1 MIVLGSPLAAGRTGF
16 DEGCGLSPGEA
27 AAATSQ
33 CEAGKKILNMI
44 LFPNSK
50 INLGLHI
57 TARRPDGYHEI
68 ETLFYPV
75 TGLCDA
81 VAMLT
86 GSGIPDTEVVF
97 TSSGLE
103 VDCPEDK
110 NLCVKA
116 LRILKDAFPERF
128 PAEGM
133 RIHLRKNIPFG
144 AGLGGGSADATA
156 VLTGLNEMLSLG
168 LTVDELAPYAA
179 RLGSDT
185 VFFLFNTPML
195 GTGRGE
201 RLVPFQ
207 DLDLRGWWLLL
218 VKPPVGVST
227 GEAYS
232 LITPRV
238 PSVPLEDILRLP
250 VEMWRERLVNDF
262 EEPLSARL
270 PVLGEIK
277 TELYKRG
284 ATYAALSG
292 SGSTVF
298 GLFREKPDTAGW
310 SVNYFTHTERL

>member
-1 MIVLGSPLAAGRTGF
+1 
-16 DEGCGLSPGEA
+16 
-27 AAATSQ
+27 
-33 CEAGKKILNMI
+33 MI
-44 LFPNSK
+44 LFPNCK

-57 TARRPDGYHEI
+57 TARRPDGYHDI

-75 TGLCDA
+75 PGLCDA
-81 VAMLT
+81 VEILPA
-86 GSGIPDTEVVF
+86 SGVPGDGVVF
-97 TSSGLE
+97 TSSGLT
-103 VDCPEDK
+103 VDCPADK
-110 NLCVKA
+110 NLCVRA
-116 LRILKDAFPERF
+116 AAMLREAFPERF
-128 PAEGM
+128 SAVGGV
-133 RIHLRKNIPFG
+133 RIHLHKHIPFG

-156 VLTGLNEMLSLG
+156 VLVGLNDVLSLG
-168 LTVDELAPYAA
+168 LTTDELVPYAA

-185 VFFLFNTPML
+185 VFFLYNTPML

-201 RLVPFQ
+201 RLVPFP

-218 VKPPVGVST
+218 VKPPEGVST

-232 LITPRV
+232 MITPRV

-262 EEPLSARL
+262 EEPLSLRL
-270 PVLGEIK
+270 PVLCEIK
-277 TELYKRG
+277 TELYRRG

-298 GLFREKPDTAGW
+298 GLFRERPEPAEW

>member
-1 MIVLGSPLAAGRTGF
+1 
-16 DEGCGLSPGEA
+16 
-27 AAATSQ
+27 
-33 CEAGKKILNMI
+33 MI
-44 LFPNSK
+44 LFPNCK

-81 VAMLT
+81 VEMLT
-86 GSGIPDTEVVF
+86 GSGVPDTEVVF
-97 TSSGLE
+97 TSSGLK

-110 NLCVKA
+110 NLCVKTF
-116 LRILKDAFPERF
+116 RILKDAFPERF
-128 PAEGM
+128 PAEGV

-185 VFFLFNTPML
+185 VFFLYHTPML
-195 GTGRGE
+195 GTDRGE
-201 RLVPFQ
+201 RLVPFPDI
-207 DLDLRGWWLLL
+207 DLKGWWLLL

-238 PSVPLEDILRLP
+238 PSVPLVDILRLP

-262 EEPLSARL
+262 EEPLSVRL

-292 SGSTVF
+292 SGATVF

-310 SVNYFTHTERL
+310 SVNYFTHTELL